1 MSYRIDGLEQGVP
14 YYVRVAATNAIG
26 YGEALLATPRYE
38 IPLSGTPSKPEE
50 VTLSV
55 VHSDSLRVDFNTPT
69 LDGGNEI
76 DQYLIEWF
84 TSDFVEE
91 EQAIRVF
98 TSVTNE
104 IQIIETHAVTPVNT
118 FEEVQVVRTF
128 GTGDGTST
136 TEIQVINCD
145 ADSGTFRV
153 EFDGSITEPIAFDA
167 TASDLEQALESL
179 ADVISDVDVTIDGTQ
194 TAICAPGAENVNVE
208 FVSVTNFVGAVPQMQ
223 THVSSLGGTRNA
235 LVSTSRPGQANV
247 QGYFVLSFNG
257 DETSPIAA
265 DATDAQ
271 LENAL
276 NALDSIGTAGVR
288 VQKTDGSNG
297 QSAWYV
303 TFSADQDHLR
313 GDQDTIVVEDSSSL
327 YGNGARVVICADND
341 QSTDCSDV
349 SSVTGNEIRGTFTL
363 TMRGHETEPIEY
375 NAADSTVK
383 RRLEELPNVGTVTV
397 NRVQTSPE
405 KTYRW
410 TVTFDSNPGLF
421 PAGT

>member
-1 MSYRIDGLEQGVP
+1 M
-14 YYVRVAATNAIG
+14 
-26 YGEALLATPRYE
+26 
-38 IPLSGTPSKPEE
+38 
-50 VTLSV
+50 
-55 VHSDSLRVDFNTPT
+55 
-69 LDGGNEI
+69 
-76 DQYLIEWF
+76 IEWF

-363 TMRGHETEPIEY
+363 TMRGHETCSNNLGSY
-375 NAADSTVK
+375 TLLFLV
-383 RRLEELPNVGTVTV
+383 
-397 NRVQTSPE
+397 SPRAPSMFWFFE
-405 KTYRW
+405 NT
-410 TVTFDSNPGLF
+410 NQIC
-421 PAGT
+421 